1 MSAFRSDPDELF
13 VGVEGHGGDAGLL
26 VFLKFESAESES
38 TTYIHYSKVFFPKT
52 LQLNWVNINKN

>member
-26 VFLKFESAESES
+26 VFLKFKSAESGS
-38 TTYIHYSKVFFPKT
+38 TTYISP
-52 LQLNWVNINKN
+52 IP